1 MITFDTFIKLAPSIM
16 KQRLPILL
24 RGRHGIG
31 KSEVVRQI
39 AKNEGLKFISRR
51 VSQMTEGD
59 LIGLPIVNGDTT
71 KWLPPDWFMEA
82 CNYPALLFL
91 DEVDRG
97 SIEVRQA
104 VFELNDSR
112 CLNGFNLHK
121 DTVVFAA
128 VNGGKHGENYQVGT
142 MDPAEL
148 DRYAVFDLE
157 PDESDWLR
165 WAKTDNE
172 ETGKPNIHPL
182 VVSFIDKHHKALE
195 YKGEIEPGKVY
206 PSRRSWKRL
215 SDVVAGAN
223 MLDNGGSNLL
233 SHVSTAFL
241 GIQVATEFADFVK
254 NYKIMISA
262 EDILNGKATKM
273 VEALKK
279 KGDSLPDSE
288 QMATLERF
296 IDHVQIMDASTVK
309 KHFSAGSAVEQTAV
323 NVASFFGSFSS
334 EKIVGFLAKLQSSI
348 QKNET
353 LKKTA
358 PNFMALCLNAK
369 FEVLDASGNKVETTI
384 QKINHKNM
392 KI

>member
-1 MITFDTFIKLAPSIM
+1 MITFDTFIKLAPAIM

-39 AKNEGLKFISRR
+39 AKEAGLKFISRR

-59 LIGLPIVNGDTT
+59 LIGLPIVSGDTT
-71 KWLPPDWFMEA
+71 KWLPPDWFMDA
-82 CNYPALLFL
+82 CNNPALLFL

-165 WAKTDNE
+165 WAKSDNE
-172 ETGKPNIHPL
+172 ETGKSNIHPL

-215 SDVVAGAN
+215 SDVCAGAN

-233 SHVSTAFL
+233 SHVSTAFV

-262 EDILNGKATKM
+262 EDVLSGKATQM
-273 VEALKK
+273 VAALKK
-279 KGDSLPDSE
+279 KGDNLPDSE
-288 QMATLERF
+288 QMATLQRF
-296 IDHVQIMDASTVK
+296 MDYIEIMDAPAVK
-309 KHFSAGSAVEQTAV
+309 KHFVTNVDKTPV
-323 NVASFFGSFSS
+323 NIASFFATFSS
-334 EKIVGFLAKLQSSI
+334 EKIVAFMAKIQASL
-348 QKNET
+348 QKNEV
-353 LKKTA
+353 LRKTV
-358 PNFMALCLNAK
+358 PNLLLLCLNSK
-369 FEVLDASGNKVETTI
+369 FEVLDASGNKTETSL

-392 KI
+392 VV